1 MNLSDIKESVQYFI
15 DNDEDIGVSV
25 YGILKD
31 GGDVDPVKIDI
42 ESDALSGLKKLFIQS
57 IKECVFDNEDLA
69 VLNLSSSDERLNA
82 IYVYD
87 LDKPKELTTLQTV
100 IAKDDLPLLNLTQND
115 LSSIKALLIEL
126 GNDEKQIVLYKTL
139 AQVNVFKRSGFFLKK
154 SEFRLEKIDDEFLRI
169 SSGFQMFQIDNTLLV
184 VDLQTIEK
192 SFGFHDV
199 IKKEAALGVAEVE
212 KIQLVQNHEVLL
224 ELLDDIK
231 YARRF
236 TKIAK
241 SSPVLKS
248 GIPNNEIIKFCQT
261 FPHLTGRIRFNESA
275 DKIILD
281 TKVSKDLFIQL
292 LMDNF
297 LTSELTKFYYASVAK
312 DSIDK
317 SAAKN

>member
-1 MNLSDIKESVQYFI
+1 MNLSEVQESVRYFI
-15 DNDEDIGVSV
+15 DNYEKIGVSV
-25 YGILKD
+25 YAILKD
-31 GGDVDPVKIDI
+31 RGSTDPVKVDI
-42 ESDALSGLKKLFIQS
+42 ESDALKGLKKLFIQS
-57 IKECVFDNEDLA
+57 IKECVFDNEDLT

-82 IYVYD
+82 LYIYD
-87 LDKPKELTTLQTV
+87 LDRPDELNTLQTV
-100 IAKDDLPLLNLTQND
+100 IANDELPLLNLTQHD

-126 GNDEKQIVLYKTL
+126 GNDENQIVLYKTL
-139 AQVNVFKRSGFFLKK
+139 AQVNVFKRSGLFLKK
-154 SEFRLEKIDDEFLRI
+154 SKSRLEKIDDEFLRI
-169 SSGFQMFQIDNTLLV
+169 SSGFQMLQVNNTLLV

-199 IKKEAALGVAEVE
+199 IKKEAAVGVAAL
-212 KIQLVQNHEVLL
+212 KSMNLVQNHEVLS

-248 GIPNNEIIKFCQT
+248 GIPNNEIIQFCQT
-261 FPHLTGRIRFNESA
+261 FPTLTGRIRFNDAA
-275 DKIILD
+275 DKIVLD

-297 LTSELTKFYYASVAK
+297 LTSELTKSYYASVAK
-312 DSIDK
+312 DSINK
-317 SAAKN
+317 VVISN